1 MLSRVKIPGRHWIP
15 VPQPS
20 PPLPRRRGSLPDM
33 TSRAGGHPCIGHPC
47 MCWMPVVAR
56 PGSRRIT
63 PRRSGPQSSPG
74 PRGPSPCLWLA
85 RLRSCF
91 MPVSVVAFCAPK
103 TRLCQATRAHRN
115 EPVGAHKS
123 GVGDANL
130 NPLCVTRHHS
140 PQAVHAV
147 STIGAPF
154 RCSRH
159 APGAGCVMRGERNVL
174 SASAGAGTTRAALP
188 SAPRQAYLPVRG

>member
-1 MLSRVKIPGRHWIP
+1 MLSRVKIPGRRWIP

-33 TSRAGGHPCIGHPC
+33 TSRAAVIPACAGCLSWRGQ
-47 MCWMPVVAR
+47 VAEGSR
-56 PGSRRIT
+56 PGGQVPSHH
-63 PRRSGPQSSPG
+63 PG
-74 PRGPSPCLWLA
+74 HAGPSPCLWLA

-103 TRLCQATRAHRN
+103 TRLWQATRAHRN